1 MHVQPHP
8 TLCDPMDCSPPGSSV
23 QGILRARILE
33 WAAVSFST
41 VSSQSRDRIHV
52 SCLLHWQAD
61 SSPLPRLAQGWGLT
75 QPMDHFGHAQPA
87 PSCSFVGIC
96 SLQGASALVSAVTT
110 CRLTAA
116 GNPPGLPLSG
126 WVPLSHS
133 GAQHEEVRDGC
144 TPKPHLSTW
153 PSSSMM
159 LISRYY
165 WT

>member
-1 MHVQPHP
+1 MHVQPRP
-8 TLCDPMDCSPPGSSV
+8 TLCDPMDCSLPGSSV

-41 VSSQSRDRIHV
+41 VSSQRRDRIHV

-133 GAQHEEVRDGC
+133 GALDICLGLSFPIYHLFCHEHQIC
-144 TPKPHLSTW
+144 CSK
-153 PSSSMM
+153 
-159 LISRYY
+159 
-165 WT
+165 